1 MEGELS
7 RFGVS
12 VDSNLLT
19 KFDQLITNQGY
30 TNRSEAIRDMMRDYL
45 ADHAKEEKGVMIV
58 GTLTL
63 LYDHHVRELSDRLTD
78 LQHHYHQNIISTLHV
93 HLDQSL
99 CLEVLILKGKN
110 QDIEKIAGKL
120 ISTRGVKYGKLTS
133 TSLHVF

>member
-45 ADHAKEEKGVMIV
+45 ADHAKEENGVMIV

>member
-99 CLEVLILKGKN
+99 CLEVLILKGKD

>member
-12 VDSNLLT
+12 VDSNLLA

-45 ADHAKEEKGVMIV
+45 ADHGKEEKGVMIV

-99 CLEVLILKGKN
+99 CLEVLILKGKD

>member
-120 ISTRGVKYGKLTS
+120 ISTRGV
-133 TSLHVF
+133 

>member
-12 VDSNLLT
+12 VDSNLLA

-99 CLEVLILKGKN
+99 CLEVLILKGKD